1 MPINSGPSTEMSTI
15 SGENAQSALSH
26 ICTEDSDAQ
35 EFSLSDYYSTHGN
48 GAGMANEYPQN
59 FDVNDVSFSEI
70 WEGAKN
76 IGKSVLETVGLMKTK
91 EEKQIAIIQE
101 FFKNPSPQLSAFIGA
116 KYNGNVDGKLNA
128 ELSGLI
134 SKLENAL
141 NNLFDT
147 RAFNGVVLSTTPQDI
162 NSALQKA
169 LEYRQFKKSSNKDDR
184 IYKIGKKIISV
195 HKFLAI

>member
-1 MPINSGPSTEMSTI
+1 MAINSGTSTEMATI
-15 SGENAQSALSH
+15 SGENAQSALSYL
-26 ICTEDSDAQ
+26 CTKDPNAQ

-59 FDVNDVSFSEI
+59 FDVNDVSFGEI

-91 EEKQIAIIQE
+91 EEKQIVIIQE
-101 FFKNPSPQLSAFIGA
+101 YFKNPSPQLSAFIGS
-116 KYNGNVDGKLNA
+116 KYNGNVDGKINS

-141 NNLFDT
+141 NNMFDT

-169 LEYRQFKKSSNKDDR
+169 LEYKKFNKSSNKDD
-184 IYKIGKKIISV
+184 IVYKIGKKIISV
-195 HKFLAI
+195 HKFLPI

>member
-1 MPINSGPSTEMSTI
+1 MAINSGTSTEMATI
-15 SGENAQSALSH
+15 SGENAQSALSYL
-26 ICTEDSDAQ
+26 CTKDPNAQ
-35 EFSLSDYYSTHGN
+35 EFSLSDYYYTHGN

-59 FDVNDVSFSEI
+59 FDVNDVSFGEI

-101 FFKNPSPQLSAFIGA
+101 YFKNPSPQLSAFIGS
-116 KYNGNVDGKLNA
+116 KYNGNVDGKINS

-141 NNLFDT
+141 NNMFDT

-169 LEYRQFKKSSNKDDR
+169 LEYKKFKNSSNKDDR
-184 IYKIGKKIISV
+184 VYKIGKKIISV
-195 HKFLAI
+195 HKFLLI